1 MQLIMVVVLFG
12 LVGTTGILPVLSDS
26 EPGTVRKYIAGN
38 GEQVT
43 CFTPADRSTTARP
56 PAVMAGMKMTF
67 TATSPLIQFSLSA
80 VAANSVA
87 GYGGA
92 VGINIGTGTPP
103 NTNNLLTGQTIMSQ
117 KIFDSA
123 FAGQRVPISFT
134 DFWGPLTVGQTY
146 WVDANWN
153 TSHGGTLT
161 LSQITVCVAS
171 V

>member
-1 MQLIMVVVLFG
+1 MIVTLLG

-26 EPGTVRKYIAGN
+26 EPGMVKKYIAGN
-38 GEQVT
+38 REQVT
-43 CFTPADRSTTARP
+43 CFTPADRSTTSLST
-56 PAVMAGMKMTF
+56 VMAGMKMTF

-80 VAANSVA
+80 VVANNVA
-87 GYGGA
+87 KAGGG
-92 VGINIGTGTPP
+92 VGFNIGTGTPP
-103 NTNNLLTGQTIMSQ
+103 GTNTALTGQAIISQ
-117 KIFDSA
+117 KFFDSA
-123 FAGQRVPISFT
+123 FASQRLPISFT